1 MQLIIKKIS
10 VLKKF
15 LKRFYGKIFNILTLH
30 IPRAA
35 TFNLWPTKDY
45 SIWLF
50 LQYILFKEKPKKLVE
65 FGSGRSTHY
74 LAEYNQKFG
83 GEFFS
88 IEENFMFVFKNWL
101 GLKFSYLS
109 NFRLLY
115 VPIKNNWFC
124 LRKLRKI
131 DFIINAD
138 FVFIDAPGGATN
150 IIDRGSRCS
159 ENAISYMLEN
169 FSTTKTI
176 VIDDLQCEESFI
188 FCKSYLKVRRDLYF
202 LLLKYRKDRLIL
214 FCINN
219 IDKEKYLDFLKL
231 TEIFNSLLYSSSY
244 FDQVEDYIISNKLLV
259 E

>member
-1 MQLIIKKIS
+1 MQLIINKIL
-10 VLKKF
+10 VFKKF
-15 LKRFYGKIFNILTLH
+15 LKIFYGKIFNTLTLH

-45 SIWLF
+45 EIWLF

-88 IEENFMFVFKNWL
+88 LEENFMFVFKNWI

-109 NFRLLY
+109 NFRLFY

-124 LRKLRKI
+124 LRKLSKI
-131 DFIINAD
+131 KFINNAD

-150 IIDRGSRCS
+150 IIDKGSRCAA
-159 ENAISYMLEN
+159 NAINYMLKN

-176 VIDDLQCEESFI
+176 VIDDLQCEEIFI
-188 FCKSYLKVRRDLYF
+188 FCQSYLKKRSDLYF
-202 LLLKYRKDRLIL
+202 LLLRYRKDRKIL

-219 IDKEKYLDFLKL
+219 INKEKYFEFLKL
-231 TEIFNSLLYSSSY
+231 SGINNLLLYSNSS
-244 FDQVEDYIISNKLLV
+244 FDNMEDYIINNGILI

>member
-1 MQLIIKKIS
+1 MHLIIKKI
-10 VLKKF
+10 LA
-15 LKRFYGKIFNILTLH
+15 LKRILRSFYGKLLNIITLH

-45 SIWLF
+45 EIWLF

-88 IEENFMFVFKNWL
+88 LEENFMFVLKNWV

-109 NFRLLY
+109 NFRLFY
-115 VPIKNNWFC
+115 IPINNNWFC
-124 LRKLRKI
+124 LRKLSKI
-131 DFIINAD
+131 NFIKNAD

-150 IIDRGSRCS
+150 IIDKGSRCS
-159 ENAISYMLEN
+159 EKAINYMLKN
-169 FSTTKTI
+169 FNTTKTI
-176 VIDDLQCEESFI
+176 VIDDLQSEEVFI
-188 FCKSYLKVRRDLYF
+188 FCQSYLIMRKNLYF

-214 FCINN
+214 FCIKSIN
-219 IDKEKYLDFLKL
+219 KEKYLEFLKL
-231 TEIFNSLLYSSSY
+231 SEISNSLLYSNSEY
-244 FDQVEDYIISNKLLV
+244 KNVENYIIKNGLLI

>member
-1 MQLIIKKIS
+1 MHLIIKKI
-10 VLKKF
+10 LA
-15 LKRFYGKIFNILTLH
+15 LKRILRSFYGKLLNIITLH

-45 SIWLF
+45 EIWIL

-74 LAEYNQKFG
+74 LAEYNEKFG
-83 GEFFS
+83 HEFFS
-88 IEENFMFVFKNWL
+88 LEENFMFVLKNWI

-109 NFRLLY
+109 NFKLFY
-115 VPIKNNWFC
+115 VPINNDWFC
-124 LRKLRKI
+124 LRKLSKI
-131 DFIINAD
+131 KFINNAD

-150 IIDRGSRCS
+150 IIDKGSRCS
-159 ENAISYMLEN
+159 ANAINFMLEN
-169 FSTTKTI
+169 FSNTETI
-176 VIDDLQCEESFI
+176 VIDDLQSEETFI
-188 FCKSYLKVRRDLYF
+188 FCQSYLIMRRDLYY

-219 IDKEKYLDFLKL
+219 INKEKYLQFLEVS
-231 TEIFNSLLYSSSY
+231 EISNSLLYSNSD
-244 FDQVEDYIISNKLLV
+244 FDKVEDYIIKNGLLI

>member
-1 MQLIIKKIS
+1 MQLIVKKILS
-10 VLKKF
+10 LKNF
-15 LKRFYGKIFNILTLH
+15 LKRFYGKLFNIITLH

-45 SIWLF
+45 EIWIF
-50 LQYILFKEKPKKLVE
+50 LQYILFKERPKKLVE

-74 LAEYNQKFG
+74 LAEYNQKFS

-88 IEENFMFVFKNWL
+88 LEENFMFVLKNWI

-109 NFRLLY
+109 NFRLFY
-115 VPIKNNWFC
+115 VPINNNWFC

-131 DFIINAD
+131 KSINDAD

-150 IIDRGSRCS
+150 IIDKGSRCS
-159 ENAISYMLEN
+159 ENAINYMLEN
-169 FSTTKTI
+169 FSTTETI
-176 VIDDLQCEESFI
+176 VIDDLQSKEAFI
-188 FCKSYLKVRRDLYF
+188 FCQSYLIMRRDLYY

-214 FCINN
+214 FCIKN
-219 IDKEKYLDFLKL
+219 INKEKYLEFLNL
-231 TEIFNSLLYSSSY
+231 SEISNSLLYSNSD
-244 FDQVEDYIISNKLLV
+244 FKKVEDYIIKNGLLI